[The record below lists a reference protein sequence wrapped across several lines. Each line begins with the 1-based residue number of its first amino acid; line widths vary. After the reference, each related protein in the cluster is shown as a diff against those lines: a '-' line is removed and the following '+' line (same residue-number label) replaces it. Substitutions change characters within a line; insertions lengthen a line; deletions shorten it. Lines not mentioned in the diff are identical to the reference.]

1 MTARHPTQ
9 SDLLRQRPSA
19 EAIEAMAP
27 ADWAGSAGTPFI
39 LVAVVLLAAL
49 TLVLLPAVVG
59 VATLAD
65 ADSFDPVRNWLEAAV
80 RIVQPLDYLHAGA
93 AVTAAGLVLVR
104 RERA

>member
-9 SDLLRQRPSA
+9 SNPLRQCPSA

-27 ADWAGSAGTPFI
+27 ADWAGSAGTPLI
-39 LVAVVLLAAL
+39 LVAMVLLAAL

-65 ADSFDPVRNWLEAAV
+65 AHSFDPLRNLLESAA
-80 RIVQPLDYLHAGA
+80 RLVQPLDYLRAG

-104 RERA
+104 LERA